1 MAKKGKTGK
10 PRMYD
15 TGLLLA
21 AGIDRA
27 VLKNALIASGVRSR
41 QCTLEEFKKA
51 LRILDE
57 QDAVNR
63 YAWYNLPGGIT
74 GQELERM
81 IYYRGQICLF
91 YYDKLDKF
99 YFMPYTLDGT
109 IDFYGRYNRVHPVPF
124 FEGKEDEKKKAIR
137 ELLST
142 IKLVPQYDVLT
153 EEDVDKNSFCVLLN
167 DYTKQRGQV
176 IVPRQEIQD
185 PIISFEAESFPM
197 ARTAMIASSGVKGLR
212 VQNADE
218 KEEVESANDQIYSAA
233 LTGAIFIPIAGATEM
248 QEISDKS
255 STKAEDYLM
264 QMQAI
269 DNFRLSLLGID
280 NGGLFQKKAHKL
292 EDEQQMNQSPSSLT
306 YEDGL
311 TIRQNFCNVVNSIWP
326 IGIWCDR
333 PSYLDKTEDQTPEG
347 DQEQN
352 DPPSDEGG
360 KEDA

>member
-1 MAKKGKTGK
+1 MAKRSKAGR

-15 TGLLLA
+15 TALLLA

-27 VLKNALIASGVRSR
+27 ILNNALIAKGARRRTS
-41 QCTLEEFKKA
+41 TLEDFKKS
-51 LRILDE
+51 LRVLDE

-63 YAWYNLPGGIT
+63 YAWHNIPGGIT
-74 GQELERM
+74 SQELERM
-81 IYYRGQICLF
+81 VYYKGQLIIF
-91 YYDKLDKF
+91 YWDKLEKF

-124 FEGKEDEKKKAIR
+124 FEGKDEEKDKIR
-137 ELLST
+137 EILST
-142 IKLVPQYDVLT
+142 IKLEPQYDVLDDET
-153 EEDVDKNSFCVLLN
+153 KDKNSLCVILH
-167 DYTKQRGQV
+167 DYTRQKGQEL
-176 IVPRQEIQD
+176 VPRQFLQD
-185 PIISFEAESFPM
+185 PIIAFEAESFPM
-197 ARTAMIASSGVKGLR
+197 ARTAMIASSGIKGLR
-212 VQNADE
+212 VQDADQ
-218 KEEVESANDQIYSAA
+218 KEEVEDANDQVYDAA
-233 LTGAIFIPIAGATEM
+233 LTGALFVPMAAPSEM

-292 EDEQQMNQSPSSLT
+292 QDEQDMNQSPASLA

-311 TIRQNFCNVVNSIWP
+311 AIRQNFCNIVNSIWP

-333 PSYLDKTEDQTPEG
+333 PDYMKKMDDQTPEEAQG
-347 DQEQN
+347 EDN
-352 DPPSDEGG
+352 PPSEEGG
-360 KEDA
+360 REDA